1 MASLEFEDAFNTDAS
16 ALWSRPETVHRVVD
30 ERASTGR
37 ETEAKTLSAMS
48 IRELVRAIAESWR
61 LMYQDVVDRQ
71 PVEAIF
77 RPERRAHIGL
87 TVSFVSILLLVLI
100 NGDRR

>member
-1 MASLEFEDAFNTDAS
+1 MASLEFEDAFDTDAH
-16 ALWSRPETVHRVVD
+16 ALWSTEPRRRVVD
-30 ERASTGR
+30 DGAMDPEIG
-37 ETEAKTLSAMS
+37 KTLSTMT

-61 LMYQDVVDRQ
+61 SLYQDVVDRQ
-71 PVEAIF
+71 PIEAIF
-77 RPERRAHIGL
+77 RPERRAHIGI

>member
-16 ALWSRPETVHRVVD
+16 ALWSRPEAVHRVVD
-30 ERASTGR
+30 ERA
-37 ETEAKTLSAMS
+37 TEAKTLSAMS

-77 RPERRAHIGL
+77 RPERRAHIGI

>member
-1 MASLEFEDAFNTDAS
+1 MASLEFEDAFNTDTS
-16 ALWSRPETVHRVVD
+16 ALWSRPEAVHRVVD
-30 ERASTGR
+30 ERMPTG
-37 ETEAKTLSAMS
+37 KTLSAMS

-71 PVEAIF
+71 PVDVIF

>member
-1 MASLEFEDAFNTDAS
+1 MASLEFEDAYDTDAH
-16 ALWSRPETVHRVVD
+16 ALWSTEPRRRVVD
-30 ERASTGR
+30 DGAAPG
-37 ETEAKTLSAMS
+37 KTLSTMT

-61 LMYQDVVDRQ
+61 SLYQDVVDRQ
-71 PVEAIF
+71 PMEAIF
-77 RPERRAHIGL
+77 RPERRAHIGI